1 MSTQIQ
7 QETRLL
13 RELGVWDLSAIGIN
27 GVIGGGIFI
36 LPATVAQLMGT
47 AAPLA
52 YLLAATVVSLVA
64 LCFAVAGSYFT
75 IAGGPY
81 HYAHRAFGPFLGF
94 QVGWVTWLV
103 RATSLGALS
112 SGLATYLGY
121 FWPAAA
127 TGLQKQMIVTAAFVS
142 LVVVNILGVRSGA
155 RVVNLLTV
163 VKLLPLTLFVAIGVF
178 AVDLHKVF
186 PIQEISLERLGESAL
201 LLIFAFGGFEILVI
215 PAEEM
220 VNPRRDVPRS
230 LLATLL
236 VVTLV
241 YASIQWVAAGTFSGL
256 AGAKAPLAS
265 AAVQFMGA
273 AGGALMTV
281 GAVCSISG
289 TMSGLM
295 LAGPR
300 VTYALAQNKQL
311 PSWFGTVHPRFRTPY
326 FSILFLG
333 AVSLGLALSGTFVQL
348 AGLAAIA
355 RLLQYIATCLALVK
369 LHKEMELDPSR
380 FQLPGKHAIPL
391 LSRSSL
397 CWTAASKQDRSDLS
411 DGGCLKHWCGVVLAG
426 TSRGQSSAPFK
437 SRSILDWGT
446 HQAAILML
454 SLRRPLSSSVRSS
467 TQTGSLDRSDD
478 SAEISPRLPQLPVY
492 PRQRAAAI
500 GSFR

>member
-1 MSTQIQ
+1 MTTQTQ
-7 QETRLL
+7 QQTRLL
-13 RELGVWDLSAIGIN
+13 RDLGVWDLAAIGIN

-36 LPATVAQLMGT
+36 LPATVAQLLGT

-81 HYAHRAFGPFLGF
+81 HYAHKAFGPFLGF

-112 SGLATYLGY
+112 SGMSTYLGY

-127 TGLQKQMIVTAAFVS
+127 LGWQKHLMVTAVFIS
-142 LVVVNILGVRSGA
+142 LVMVNILGVRSGA

-163 VKLLPLTLFVAIGVF
+163 VKLLPLTLFVGIGVF
-178 AVDLHKVF
+178 AVDLHRVL
-186 PIQEISLERLGESAL
+186 PIQEISFERLGESAL

-220 VNPRRDVPRS
+220 VNPRRDVPHS
-230 LLATLL
+230 LLATMI

-256 AGAKAPLAS
+256 AGAQAPLAS
-265 AAVQFMGA
+265 AAAQFMGS

-281 GAVCSISG
+281 GALCSITG

-300 VTYALAQNKQL
+300 VTYALAHNHQL
-311 PSWFGTVHPRFRTPY
+311 PSWFGAVHPRFRTPY
-326 FSILFLG
+326 LSVLFLG
-333 AVSLGLALSGTFVQL
+333 GVSLALALSGTFVQL

-369 LHKEMELDPSR
+369 LHKEMERDSSR
-380 FQLPGKHAIPL
+380 FRLPGKHAIPMLAVALCVGLLLQSKADQIYLTAGALGVGAALFWLAGL
-391 LSRSSL
+391 LSR
-397 CWTAASKQDRSDLS
+397 TANVQ
-411 DGGCLKHWCGVVLAG
+411 
-426 TSRGQSSAPFK
+426 RGQ
-437 SRSILDWGT
+437 L
-446 HQAAILML
+446 Q
-454 SLRRPLSSSVRSS
+454 
-467 TQTGSLDRSDD
+467 
-478 SAEISPRLPQLPVY
+478 
-492 PRQRAAAI
+492 
-500 GSFR
+500 

>member
-7 QETRLL
+7 KQKTQRL

-36 LPATVAQLMGT
+36 LPATVAQLLGT

-75 IAGGPY
+75 TAGGPY
-81 HYAHRAFGPFLGF
+81 HYAHKAFGPFLGF
-94 QVGWVTWLV
+94 QVGWLTWLV
-103 RATSLGALS
+103 RAMSLGALS

-127 TGLQKQMIVTAAFVS
+127 QGIQKQMIVTAVFVS
-142 LVVVNILGVRSGA
+142 LVLINIWGVRSGA

-178 AVDLHKVF
+178 AVDLHRVF
-186 PIQEISLERLGESAL
+186 PIQEISLQRLGESAL

-230 LLATLL
+230 LLATML

-256 AGAKAPLAS
+256 ASAKAPLAS
-265 AAVQFMGA
+265 AAAQFMGA
-273 AGGALMTV
+273 IGGGLMTV
-281 GAVCSISG
+281 GAVCSITG

-300 VTYALAQNKQL
+300 VTYALAQNHQL
-311 PSWFGTVHPRFRTPY
+311 PAWFGTVHPRFRTPY

-333 AVSLGLALSGTFVQL
+333 GVSLALALSGTFVQL

-391 LSRSSL
+391 LAVTL
-397 CWTAASKQDRSDLS
+397 CVGLLFQSKTDQIYLTVCAL
-411 DGGCLKHWCGVVLAG
+411 GIGAGLFWLAG
-426 TSRGQSSAPFK
+426 RLSAGTDN
-437 SRSILDWGT
+437 RSI
-446 HQAAILML
+446 
-454 SLRRPLSSSVRSS
+454 RS
-467 TQTGSLDRSDD
+467 T
-478 SAEISPRLPQLPVY
+478 AVE
-492 PRQRAAAI
+492 
-500 GSFR
+500 

>member
-1 MSTQIQ
+1 MSTQTQ
-7 QETRLL
+7 QKTRLL
-13 RELGVWDLSAIGIN
+13 RELGVWDLSATGIN

-75 IAGGPY
+75 TAGGPY
-81 HYAHRAFGPFLGF
+81 HYAHRAFGPFFGF

-127 TGLQKQMIVTAAFVS
+127 TGLQRPIIVTAVFAS

-155 RVVNLLTV
+155 RVVNLFTV
-163 VKLLPLTLFVAIGVF
+163 VKLLPLSLFVAIGIF

-186 PIQEISLERLGESAL
+186 PMQEISLERLGESAL

-230 LLATLL
+230 LLAAML
-236 VVTLV
+236 VVTIV
-241 YASIQWVAAGTFSGL
+241 YASIQWVAAGTFSEL

-273 AGGALMTV
+273 AGGVLMTV
-281 GAVCSISG
+281 GAVCSITG

-311 PSWFGTVHPRFRTPY
+311 PSWFGTVHSRFRTPY

-333 AVSLGLALSGTFVQL
+333 AVSLALALSGTFVQL

-369 LHKEMELDPSR
+369 LHTEMELDSSR
-380 FQLPGKHAIPL
+380 FQLPGRHTIPL
-391 LSRSSL
+391 LTVIL
-397 CWTAASKQDRSDLS
+397 CVGLLLQSKVDQIYLTAGALGIGAVLFWLTGRL
-411 DGGCLKHWCGVVLAG
+411 GRMARPVNGV
-426 TSRGQSSAPFK
+426 P
-437 SRSILDWGT
+437 
-446 HQAAILML
+446 
-454 SLRRPLSSSVRSS
+454 
-467 TQTGSLDRSDD
+467 
-478 SAEISPRLPQLPVY
+478 
-492 PRQRAAAI
+492 
-500 GSFR
+500 

>member
-1 MSTQIQ
+1 MSTQTQ
-7 QETRLL
+7 QQTRLL

-47 AAPLA
+47 AAPVA

-75 IAGGPY
+75 VAGGPY
-81 HYAHRAFGPFLGF
+81 HYAHKAFGPFLGF

-127 TGLQKQMIVTAAFVS
+127 TGLQKQVIVTAAFLA

-186 PIQEISLERLGESAL
+186 PMHEISLERLGESAL

-241 YASIQWVAAGTFSGL
+241 YASIQWIAAGTFSGL
-256 AGAKAPLAS
+256 ASAKAPLAS

-281 GAVCSISG
+281 GAVCSITG

-300 VTYALAQNKQL
+300 VTYALAQNNQL
-311 PSWFGTVHPRFRTPY
+311 PSWFGTAHTFPFCFWEPFLSVWLFRERLCSWLVWLRLRGSS
-326 FSILFLG
+326 SILRP
-333 AVSLGLALSGTFVQL
+333 AL
-348 AGLAAIA
+348 
-355 RLLQYIATCLALVK
+355 
-369 LHKEMELDPSR
+369 P
-380 FQLPGKHAIPL
+380 
-391 LSRSSL
+391 
-397 CWTAASKQDRSDLS
+397 W
-411 DGGCLKHWCGVVLAG
+411 
-426 TSRGQSSAPFK
+426 
-437 SRSILDWGT
+437 
-446 HQAAILML
+446 
-454 SLRRPLSSSVRSS
+454 
-467 TQTGSLDRSDD
+467 
-478 SAEISPRLPQLPVY
+478 
-492 PRQRAAAI
+492 
-500 GSFR
+500 

>member
-1 MSTQIQ
+1 MSTQTQ
-7 QETRLL
+7 QQTRLL
-13 RELGVWDLSAIGIN
+13 RDLGVWDLTSIGIN

-36 LPATVAQLMGT
+36 LPATVAQLLGT
-47 AAPLA
+47 TAPLA
-52 YLLAATVVSLVA
+52 YLLSATVVSLVA

-75 IAGGPY
+75 AAGGPY
-81 HYAHRAFGPFLGF
+81 LYAHKAFGPFWGF

-121 FWPAAA
+121 FWPPAAL
-127 TGLQKQMIVTAAFVS
+127 GWQKQAIVTAVFVS
-142 LVVVNILGVRSGA
+142 LAVVNVLGVRSGA

-163 VKLLPLTLFVAIGVF
+163 VKLLPLMLFVGIGIF
-178 AVDLHKVF
+178 AVDLRRVL

-230 LLATLL
+230 LLATML

-241 YASIQWVAAGTFSGL
+241 YASIQFVAAGTFSGL
-256 AGAKAPLAS
+256 AGALAPLAS
-265 AAVQFMGA
+265 AATQFMGPV
-273 AGGALMTV
+273 GGALMTV
-281 GAVCSISG
+281 GAVCSITG

-300 VTYALAQNKQL
+300 ITYALAENQQL
-311 PSWFGTVHPRFRTPY
+311 PSWFGTVHARFRTPY

-333 AVSLGLALSGTFVQL
+333 FVSLALALSGTFVQL

-369 LHKEMELDPSR
+369 LHKEMELDASR
-380 FQLPGKHAIPL
+380 FQLPAKHTIPILATVLCVGL
-391 LSRSSL
+391 LLQSKASQIYL
-397 CWTAASKQDRSDLS
+397 TAGAL
-411 DGGCLKHWCGVVLAG
+411 GIGAALFWLAG
-426 TSRGQSSAPFK
+426 RLSGTGA
-437 SRSILDWGT
+437 RSNG
-446 HQAAILML
+446 H
-454 SLRRPLSSSVRSS
+454 
-467 TQTGSLDRSDD
+467 
-478 SAEISPRLPQLPVY
+478 
-492 PRQRAAAI
+492 
-500 GSFR
+500 F

>member
-1 MSTQIQ
+1 MTTTPTGQK
-7 QETRLL
+7 TRLL

-36 LPATVAQLMGT
+36 LPATVAQLLGT

-52 YLLAATVVSLVA
+52 YLLAAIVVSLVA

-75 IAGGPY
+75 TAGGPY
-81 HYAHRAFGPFLGF
+81 HYAHKAFGPFLGF

-112 SGLATYLGY
+112 SGLATYLSY

-127 TGLQKQMIVTAAFVS
+127 LGLQKQAIITGVFIS

-163 VKLLPLTLFVAIGVF
+163 VKLLPLTLFVAIGVS

-186 PIQEISLERLGESAL
+186 PIQEISLQRLGESAL

-220 VNPRRDVPRS
+220 VNPRKDVPRA
-230 LLATLL
+230 LLTTML

-265 AAVQFMGA
+265 AAAQFMGSI
-273 AGGALMTV
+273 GGALMTT
-281 GAVCSISG
+281 GAVCSITG

-300 VTYALAQNKQL
+300 VTYALAQNQQL
-311 PSWFGTVHPRFRTPY
+311 PSWFGAVHPRFRTPIS
-326 FSILFLG
+326 SIVFLG
-333 AVSLGLALSGTFVQL
+333 GVSLALALSGTFVQL

-355 RLLQYIATCLALVK
+355 RLLQYIATCLAVVK
-369 LHKEMELDPSR
+369 LHKEMEVAPSR
-380 FQLPGKHAIPL
+380 FQLPGKHAIPIL
-391 LSRSSL
+391 TVSL
-397 CWTAASKQDRSDLS
+397 CVGLLLQSKADQIYLTAGAL
-411 DGGCLKHWCGVVLAG
+411 GIGAVLFWLAG
-426 TSRGQSSAPFK
+426 
-437 SRSILDWGT
+437 
-446 HQAAILML
+446 
-454 SLRRPLSSSVRSS
+454 
-467 TQTGSLDRSDD
+467 
-478 SAEISPRLPQLPVY
+478 
-492 PRQRAAAI
+492 RQKRWKA
-500 GSFR
+500 